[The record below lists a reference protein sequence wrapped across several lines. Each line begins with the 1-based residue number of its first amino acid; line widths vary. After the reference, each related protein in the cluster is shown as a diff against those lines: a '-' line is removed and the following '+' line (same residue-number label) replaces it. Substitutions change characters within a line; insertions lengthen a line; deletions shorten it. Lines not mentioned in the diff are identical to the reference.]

1 MKASAGIA
9 PFMAFFSPM
18 VSVNERV
25 RSVSFWDAQARWQ
38 KAWLAHCNYHQEI
51 ISLISRNTSTGWKVL
66 DIGAGSGIL
75 ALPLKK
81 MGCEVTALEPSRG
94 MRALL
99 RQAAGSR
106 RLPKIK
112 IDGRSWEQ
120 VPISRVQGF
129 QLILACNSLH
139 LTFLGFSLA
148 LAKIFQANPRHVC
161 VISETGFLD
170 AAVRQCYGNYHL
182 KWQKNLK
189 ADSSMAYYSLKEA
202 WDHFRHCWGRP
213 PTSAE
218 KTEIQAE
225 LKYQNNLYWL
235 KQEVHLTI
243 WWWSHKNAELYRRL
257 A

>member
-1 MKASAGIA
+1 MHRPAGKRPGWHTVIIT
-9 PFMAFFSPM
+9 
-18 VSVNERV
+18 E
-25 RSVSFWDAQARWQ
+25 Q
-38 KAWLAHCNYHQEI
+38 I
-51 ISLISRNTSTGWKVL
+51 ISLISRNSSTGWKVL

-120 VPISRVQGF
+120 VPISMVQGF

-170 AAVRQCYGNYHL
+170 AAVHQCYGNYHL

-225 LKYQNNLYWL
+225 LKYQDNLYWL
-235 KQEVHLTI
+235 KQEANLTI
-243 WWWSHKNAELYRRL
+243 CWWSNISAWGERNYKEKNFMDIGS
-257 A
+257 